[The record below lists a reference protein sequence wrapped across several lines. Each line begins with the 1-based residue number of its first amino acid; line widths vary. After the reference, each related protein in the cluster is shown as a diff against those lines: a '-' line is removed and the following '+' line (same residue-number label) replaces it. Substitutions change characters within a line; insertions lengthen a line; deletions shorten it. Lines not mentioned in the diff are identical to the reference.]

1 MKNYEAM
8 LENINNMSE
17 IEILHF
23 YRDVFIDYDNLRDE
37 EINFLGNNP
46 NENMWSDEVIQE
58 YKELVESIT
67 ELYKIIK
74 QINTHIGYM

>member
-37 EINFLGNNP
+37 EIDFLNNNP
-46 NENMWSDEVIQE
+46 NENMWSDEVLQE
-58 YKELVESIT
+58 YKQLVKSIT
-67 ELYKIIK
+67 KLYKIIK